1 MRLFRHFQEAPEA
14 AHGGVVALGNF
25 DGLHLGHRA
34 VLEAAKAAGQRRNRS
49 WGVFTFEPHPRA
61 VLRPPATP
69 FRLTALRVKA
79 RLIEEVGADFMLA
92 QHFDRDFASISAEHF
107 VERILCGALGAAEV
121 VAGQDF
127 VFGRGRMG
135 DAELL
140 ANMAATRGF
149 AASLINPVLGP
160 DGIAY
165 SSTVVREALQAGR
178 LADVRTQLGRNW
190 EIDGHVQ
197 KGEARGRTFGF
208 PTANIALGELIRPAA
223 GVYAVRV
230 AIEGDRDRS
239 GGANWRPGVAY
250 CGPRPTF
257 DNADTLLEAHL
268 FDFDGDLYGRN
279 LRVALVEFIRPDR
292 RFDDHAALVAQM
304 DEDAAAARRLL
315 AHTVSEGANP

>member
-1 MRLFRHFQEAPEA
+1 MRLFRHFQETPDAVR
-14 AHGGVVALGNF
+14 GGVVALGNF

-34 VLEAAKAAGQRRNRS
+34 VLEAARAAGRRLSRP

-69 FRLTALRVKA
+69 FRLTALRVKT
-79 RLIEEVGADFMLA
+79 RLIEELGADFMLA
-92 QHFDRDFASISAEHF
+92 QHFDRDFAAIPADEF
-107 VERILCGALGAAEV
+107 VTRVLVGALGAAEV

-140 ANMAATRGF
+140 VNMADTQGF
-149 AASLINPVLGP
+149 TASLINPVLGP
-160 DGIAY
+160 GGVAY
-165 SSTVVREALQAGR
+165 SSTVVREALAAGR
-178 LADVRTQLGRNW
+178 LADVRAQLGRNW

-197 KGEARGRTFGF
+197 KGEARGRELGF
-208 PTANIALGELIRPAA
+208 PTANIALGELLRPAA

-230 AIEGDRDRS
+230 KIEGM
-239 GGANWRPGVAY
+239 GGDEWRPGVAY

-257 DNADTLLEAHL
+257 DNAETLLEAHL

-279 LRVALVEFIRPDR
+279 LRVALVEFVRPDV
-292 RFDDHAALVAQM
+292 RFDDLAALVAQM
-304 DEDAAAARRLL
+304 DKDAAAARRLL